1 MNLTNHFLVAMP
13 SMEDPYFK
21 RSVIYI
27 CEHNEHGAMGI
38 MINSPID
45 ITVGGMLKQVD
56 TKPAKT
62 QSSESLKQLVHNGGP
77 VAEDYGFI
85 LHQPKDEYQSSI
97 KMTDTITITTSK
109 DILDVLGTEDEPERF
124 LVALGYSG
132 WEAGQLENELAEN
145 SWLTMEADSSI
156 IFATPV
162 QDRWKS
168 AVQSLGIDAAYL
180 STQAGHA

>member
-13 SMEDPYFK
+13 SMEDPYFQ

-27 CEHNEHGAMGI
+27 CEHNQDGAMGI
-38 MINSPID
+38 MINVPID
-45 ITVGGMLKQVD
+45 VTVEGMLKQVD
-56 TKPAKT
+56 SKPTKVL
-62 QSSESLKQLVHNGGP
+62 SSKSLKQFVHVGGP
-77 VAEDYGFI
+77 VAKDCGFI

-97 KMTDTITITTSK
+97 KMTDTLTITTSK

-132 WEAGQLENELAEN
+132 WDAGQLESELAEN

-156 IFATPV
+156 IFSTPV
-162 QDRWKS
+162 QKRWES
-168 AVQSLGIDAAYL
+168 AFQSLGINAAHL